1 MLKSF
6 LSCLVML
13 RDHGGSSVS
22 KSTVSCANLI
32 HLDLNPRGVPTGA
45 MKSDPHIVAH
55 QAEGNVRKQCGAFMS
70 LLNLHQSLVVC
81 RMIRVILCS
90 DNRQKDVDSQSTC
103 INRCA
108 ISMTRHDQAFFQR
121 NWGLRSQWQ
130 ATVLHE
136 SLLGGG
142 HQQSETNQ
150 HGNLGSNMVE

>member
-1 MLKSF
+1 MSSPSHPKGCKLGIIQHSGWAASNLVALHAVCMLKSF

-32 HLDLNPRGVPTGA
+32 HLDLNPRGVPMGA

-55 QAEGNVRKQCGAFMS
+55 QAKGNVRKQCGAFMS

-108 ISMTRHDQAFFQR
+108 ISMTRHDQAFFP
-121 NWGLRSQWQ
+121 
-130 ATVLHE
+130 T
-136 SLLGGG
+136 
-142 HQQSETNQ
+142 
-150 HGNLGSNMVE
+150 